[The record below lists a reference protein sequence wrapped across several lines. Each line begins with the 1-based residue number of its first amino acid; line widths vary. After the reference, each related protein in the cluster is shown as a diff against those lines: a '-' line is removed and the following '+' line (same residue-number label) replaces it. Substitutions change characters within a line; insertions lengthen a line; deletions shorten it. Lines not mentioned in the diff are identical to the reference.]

1 MISENDVKNES
12 GKGTKY
18 QNVARS
24 AYGHALTNPLT
35 KTLLL
40 VPEAAFLYSNRKL
53 VDTLAALSPDQVRDV
68 IVHHSLPIVQE
79 SELDSLSTL
88 FQLAHHCHEEGILID
103 LASMHLSIKSDKYWV
118 HASVV
123 TRQVNEILR
132 LKKEN
137 HVLARRLKKAIDAY
151 RRRVEVAGSGAVA
164 TKSADDEV
172 VEVEEVAEEKDVSLA
187 SLLEEKKPEEKA
199 YDPLDACVI
208 DVSDPEMN

>member
-1 MISENDVKNES
+1 MISETDVKNES

-24 AYGHALTNPLT
+24 AYGHALANPLT

-40 VPEAAFLYSNRKL
+40 VPEAAFLHGNKKL
-53 VDTLAALSPDQVRDV
+53 VETLAALSPDQVRDV
-68 IVHHSLPIVQE
+68 IIHHSLPVVKE

-88 FQLAHHCHEEGILID
+88 FQLAHHCHEEGIMID

-137 HVLARRLKKAIDAY
+137 LVLARRLKKAIDAY
-151 RRRVEVAGSGAVA
+151 RRRVEVADNGAVA
-164 TKSADDEV
+164 SSSVDTEV
-172 VEVEEVAEEKDVSLA
+172 VNVEEVANEKDVSLA
-187 SLLEEKKPEEKA
+187 SLPEEKRSEDNA
-199 YDPLDACVI
+199 YDPLDACVMN
-208 DVSDPEMN
+208 VSDTEII

>member
-1 MISENDVKNES
+1 MVNENES
-12 GKGTKY
+12 GKGTMYK
-18 QNVARS
+18 NVARS
-24 AYGHALTNPLT
+24 AYGHALANPFT

-40 VPEAAFLYSNRKL
+40 IPETAFLHSNRKL
-53 VDTLAALSPDQVRDV
+53 VETLAALSPDQVREV
-68 IVHHSLPIVQE
+68 IVHHSLPVVQE

-88 FQLAHHCHEEGILID
+88 FQLAHHCHEEGIMID

-151 RRRVEVAGSGAVA
+151 RRRVEVPDNGAVA
-164 TKSADDEV
+164 TTSEDAEV
-172 VEVEEVAEEKDVSLA
+172 VEAEKAVKEKEVSLA
-187 SLLEEKKPEEKA
+187 SLLEEKKPEDKA
-199 YDPLDACVI
+199 YDPLDACMV
-208 DVSDPEMN
+208 DVSDPEID